1 MERTEV
7 MVYFTIFGD
16 EFPLEVVTQKL
27 GVPPI
32 LTYTK
37 GDLIP
42 NRRSKMHYK
51 ESAWELSTGYQDS
64 LDVNEQLQ
72 QVIGQLV
79 GKETVITGIL
89 KTYSLL
95 CKFFIVI
102 VINNGETPSLYLD
115 KSVIHFAANIGAEF
129 DFDLYAN
136 PYEGEMD

>member
-16 EFPLEVVTQKL
+16 GFPLEVVTQKL
-27 GVPPI
+27 GVPSI

-72 QVIGQLV
+72 QVISQLV
-79 GKETVITGIL
+79 GKETVITEDIENVLTVMQVLYCHCNQQRGNTFVIL
-89 KTYSLL
+89 GQKRNSL
-95 CKFFIVI
+95 CGKYRSRV
-102 VINNGETPSLYLD
+102 
-115 KSVIHFAANIGAEF
+115 
-129 DFDLYAN
+129 
-136 PYEGEMD
+136 